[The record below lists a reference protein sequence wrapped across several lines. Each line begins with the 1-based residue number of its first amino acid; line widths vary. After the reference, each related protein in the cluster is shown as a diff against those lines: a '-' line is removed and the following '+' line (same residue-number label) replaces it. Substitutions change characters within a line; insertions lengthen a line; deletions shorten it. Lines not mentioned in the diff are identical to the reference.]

1 MRAGREDA
9 FTLSFEIFAT
19 GPVMTSAEVSMMVE
33 MLVKHHRFRRSQPL
47 NLPTDDGKG
56 VITEDEAAEFGFEH
70 ASDITSWSGLA
81 SAVILDVSTC
91 GVNNSISP
99 SPDGTP
105 GVTIVGYTFWTNV
118 YAARTT
124 HLNDI
129 AIVSAAVM
137 GVKPRKREQ
146 EWGIVESL
154 MDMHEGTGEVSKRR
168 GATTGKRRKDEN
180 IFTK

>member
-1 MRAGREDA
+1 
-9 FTLSFEIFAT
+9 
-19 GPVMTSAEVSMMVE
+19 MTSAEVSMMVE
-33 MLVKHHRFRRSQPL
+33 MLVKHHRFRMSQPL

-99 SPDGTP
+99 SPSGTP

-146 EWGIVESL
+146 EWGIVDSL
-154 MDMHEGTGEVSKRR
+154 MDMHEGTGEVSK
-168 GATTGKRRKDEN
+168 GSVGDDDRKKWPSPTPVVSHITN
-180 IFTK
+180 RSLLSPGSA